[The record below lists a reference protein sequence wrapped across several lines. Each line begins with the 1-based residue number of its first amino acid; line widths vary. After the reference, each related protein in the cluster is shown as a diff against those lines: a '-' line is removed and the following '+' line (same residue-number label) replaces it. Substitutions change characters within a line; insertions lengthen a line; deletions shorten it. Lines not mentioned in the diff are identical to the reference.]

1 MVLEPRCVKCGRPKL
16 STISLLCWRG
26 YKLGYWDT
34 HYEPVSEE
42 VNDLLIKASAST
54 EARKFFTHKN
64 EGAAFGDP

>member
-1 MVLEPRCVKCGRPKL
+1 
-16 STISLLCWRG
+16 LCWRG